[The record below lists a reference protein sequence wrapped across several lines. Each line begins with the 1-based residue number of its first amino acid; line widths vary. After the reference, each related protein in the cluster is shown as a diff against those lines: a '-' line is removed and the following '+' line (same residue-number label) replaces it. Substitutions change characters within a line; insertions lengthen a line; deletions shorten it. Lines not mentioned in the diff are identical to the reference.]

1 MAVVCFRS
9 TRGVVLSAFPSIANN
24 GILEHI
30 QQLLNPAHEERMRN
44 TITYYKNCLRVV
56 LDNTPI
62 VPQTSKTPRG
72 PPLTS
77 LTPNYLC
84 LQCERTATAQDH
96 VKHGQETSHRF
107 CTLGCNAYVCSFA
120 NW

>member
-1 MAVVCFRS
+1 MVVVCFSIHSCRI
-9 TRGVVLSAFPSIANN
+9 LSAFPSIANTC
-24 GILEHI
+24 ILEHI
-30 QQLLNPAHEERMRN
+30 QQLLNPNHEERMKN

-62 VPQTSKTPRG
+62 VPQTSKAPKS

-107 CTLGCNAYVCSFA
+107 CMLGCNAHVCGPA
-120 NW
+120 N